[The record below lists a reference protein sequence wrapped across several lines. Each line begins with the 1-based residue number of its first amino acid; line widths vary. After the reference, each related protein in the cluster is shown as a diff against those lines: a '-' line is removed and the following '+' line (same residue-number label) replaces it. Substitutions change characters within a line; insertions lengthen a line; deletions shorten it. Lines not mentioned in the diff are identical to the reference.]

1 MTRTQ
6 LLAHLADL
14 VAHGHLSPTEART
27 VIEQYDAGELP
38 DLPLVST
45 STEESDN
52 RAWLAALA
60 LLLLVRGNGGS
71 LQSSSQQ
78 QRAQR
83 LLRQQYNNQANQ
95 LALSVGRARIPVP
108 SWQSG
113 MMAAVQSYSL
123 QMAIAG
129 AGALPS
135 RAVQQVVNGRVA
147 AQQPYLTRFAT
158 QIYARKVVGREMG
171 TLAIAA
177 RAEKYGGTGWGSF
190 FVGQGDDAHF
200 GYVERWDTQDKGQ
213 VCRVCSPRDG
223 QTYLPG
229 EGPMPGW
236 DCLGTCRCRR
246 TRLYNPK
253 EYARLRALP
262 VEDASR
268 KTQGGEPAPAENR
281 LRRLSPVAGIDRLA
295 QPPTATRTPGV
306 AQPAA
311 ARVGTLKLEQGRAVR
326 EQLLA
331 KASEFE
337 QQQAVVQT
345 RQAAITEEQQRLL
358 AVPREA
364 RTDAFRQQLR
374 DVLGQSEAVHSQQHF
389 GLAEQRAV
397 LALPP
402 GERSTLRW
410 SIRGELDA
418 EQRAVVDESLA
429 FVNSVARDKAGLVPL
444 TIDPTYARAFEAEG
458 RIYASGNQ
466 RAKSYVHE
474 MGHNLE
480 TSASSRKWA
489 QRQAFF
495 DQRTVGDVEEK
506 LADVFPGR
514 GLGEDEVFKRDR
526 WLNAYA
532 GKIYA
537 DGPSGSEIISMG
549 LQHLYEAP
557 LKFAQA
563 DPDFFDFI
571 ISYLREP

>member
-1 MTRTQ
+1 M
-6 LLAHLADL
+6 
-14 VAHGHLSPTEART
+14 
-27 VIEQYDAGELP
+27 
-38 DLPLVST
+38 
-45 STEESDN
+45 
-52 RAWLAALA
+52 
-60 LLLLVRGNGGS
+60 
-71 LQSSSQQ
+71 
-78 QRAQR
+78 
-83 LLRQQYNNQANQ
+83 
-95 LALSVGRARIPVP
+95 
-108 SWQSG
+108 
-113 MMAAVQSYSL
+113 
-123 QMAIAG
+123 
-129 AGALPS
+129 
-135 RAVQQVVNGRVA
+135 
-147 AQQPYLTRFAT
+147 
-158 QIYARKVVGREMG
+158 
-171 TLAIAA
+171 
-177 RAEKYGGTGWGSF
+177 
-190 FVGQGDDAHF
+190 
-200 GYVERWDTQDKGQ
+200 
-213 VCRVCSPRDG
+213 
-223 QTYLPG
+223 
-229 EGPMPGW
+229 
-236 DCLGTCRCRR
+236 
-246 TRLYNPK
+246 
-253 EYARLRALP
+253 
-262 VEDASR
+262 
-268 KTQGGEPAPAENR
+268 
-281 LRRLSPVAGIDRLA
+281 
-295 QPPTATRTPGV
+295 
-306 AQPAA
+306 
-311 ARVGTLKLEQGRAVR
+311 
-326 EQLLA
+326 
-331 KASEFE
+331 
-337 QQQAVVQT
+337 
-345 RQAAITEEQQRLL
+345 
-358 AVPREA
+358 
-364 RTDAFRQQLR
+364 
-374 DVLGQSEAVHSQQHF
+374 HSQQHF